1 MHKRKSYILPLLLV
15 LILNTVGAQNIK
27 LINSGEIIVGGLGSE
42 MRSEIQIQNT
52 SDEPIMVMVR
62 RIDMQIGSSQ
72 RSYFCWG
79 NDCQDSMNENSTM
92 AKRIL
97 PGEITSD
104 FVSVLESGL
113 VEGESMVK
121 YLIYEKDDL
130 SNFVEYE
137 ANYKVGIADPHGM
150 LFNSENTKLSDI
162 YPNPVREVAILDYT
176 INNEETKAKIIIH
189 NILGSII
196 GEYDLATEESQ
207 LKIST
212 LDFNAG
218 VYFYTLYIDEDGII
232 TKKLVIKK

>member
-1 MHKRKSYILPLLLV
+1 MHKLGSYILSLLLV
-15 LILNTVGAQNIK
+15 LTFNSVGAQNIK
-27 LINSGEIIVGGLGSE
+27 LINDGKVISGALGSE
-42 MRSEIQIQNT
+42 MRSQIQIQNT
-52 SDEPIMVMVR
+52 SDEPVMVMVR
-62 RIDMQIGSSQ
+62 RIDMHIGSSQ
-72 RSYFCWG
+72 SSYFCWG
-79 NDCQDSMNENSTM
+79 NDCQEASVENLTL
-92 AKRIL
+92 ARRIM

-121 YLIYEKDDL
+121 YLIYEKDHP

-137 ANYKVGIADPHGM
+137 ANYKVGISDPHGM
-150 LFNSENTKLSDI
+150 LFTSDNAKLSDI

-176 INNEETKAKIIIH
+176 INNEDTKAKIIIH
-189 NILGSII
+189 NILGSVI
-196 GEYDLATEESQ
+196 GEYDLVTAESQ

-212 LDFNAG
+212 NDFNAG

>member
-1 MHKRKSYILPLLLV
+1 MYKLKSYILPLLLV
-15 LILNTVGAQNIK
+15 LVLNTAGAQNIK
-27 LINSGEIIVGGLGSE
+27 LINSGGVIDGALGSE

-79 NDCQDSMNENSTM
+79 NDCLDPMNETLTM
-92 AKRIL
+92 AKRVL

-121 YLIYEKDDL
+121 YLIYEKDHP

-137 ANYKVGIADPHGM
+137 ANYKVGIADSHGM
-150 LFNSENTKLSDI
+150 LFTSKNAKLSDI

-196 GEYDLATEESQ
+196 GEYDLATAESQ